1 MADQQQQQV
10 QLRIDESKMH
20 TAFANT
26 IRTSTTGEEIVL
38 DFGYNVPMQAPG
50 QNPVI
55 VFNVGSRVIMNWAA
69 TKRLAMSLGNAIR
82 QYEAQNGEIQIS
94 QSQGP
99 AGAPPAPP
107 AAPAS
112 GGGGASGPGGMP
124 DPNAG

>member
-50 QNPVI
+50 SNPVV

-69 TKRLAMSLGNAIR
+69 TKRLAMSLGRAIQ
-82 QYEAQNGEIQIS
+82 QYEAQNGEIQLS
-94 QSQGP
+94 QPQAPSGAPQ
-99 AGAPPAPP
+99 GAPPSPP
-107 AAPAS
+107 A
-112 GGGGASGPGGMP
+112 GGASGPGGMP